1 MRQYK
6 KIKMFIHAEDTDAN
20 SFEQGNLV
28 AFIRLGNDF
37 TQNYYQLELPLRK
50 SSGAIGA
57 PNSEV
62 WPELNEINI
71 SLDLLEKI
79 KSLGIS
85 QGTLSEEDPIFYDVI
100 EGVLQENPVDEFSAF
115 SLTSI
120 SGQNEPPYEQRIA
133 IKGNPNFGDIRSLMI
148 GVKNIGN
155 ADLCT
160 EVWFNEL
167 RIADICLLYT
177 SPSPRDVEECR
188 MPSSA

>member
-1 MRQYK
+1 MEGEDARAVFKNINVDMRQYK

-28 AFIRLGNDF
+28 AFVRLGNDF

-100 EGVLQENPVDEFSAF
+100 EGELQENPVDEFSAF

-148 GVKNIGN
+148 GVKI
-155 ADLCT
+155 L
-160 EVWFNEL
+160 EIQIYVL
-167 RIADICLLYT
+167 RFGSMNL
-177 SPSPRDVEECR
+177 E
-188 MPSSA
+188 